1 MAADWIKIEH
11 SLPGKPEV
19 MELARILG
27 IDEMCVVG
35 HLVCFWSW
43 VDQNMSPDCPQTKGT
58 KKGLDRVCG
67 RDGFVDAMVQVGWL
81 QFDGENVT
89 IPNYDHHLSESA
101 KKRASEARKKRNQR
115 SRPLSCPA
123 GDGTKTG
130 QHGDKKGDQR
140 REEKSIDREYASQIH
155 DEDIRIPSN
164 VDTPDCRAQMD
175 YYFRALNSQRNDRG
189 EKPIDDFIVQENW
202 NIAGQIG
209 PDRLASVISRA
220 ITREWKGLLAIDDAK
235 ERATKK
241 QLAGLTEQQH
251 VEWVRITA
259 ACRMPG
265 QEGVKARAAFPQET
279 AEIMRMIGGSD
290 AVKSTAPGDFR
301 EMELRN
307 RFFATRE
314 AQRKLQLEGASA

>member
-115 SRPLSCPA
+115 SRPPSCPA
-123 GDGTKTG
+123 ADGTKTG

-140 REEKSIDREYASQIH
+140 REEKRRDIEIETPAKPKDPWDEFGGELIIPQKLRTDEVRESVKLWFEYLDEKSPEKRPPRNSPQMQSWWAEANRLGSKLIDSIQFSMARGYFNITERPPDYKQQAPSRSKRSEN
-155 DEDIRIPSN
+155 EERI
-164 VDTPDCRAQMD
+164 
-175 YYFRALNSQRNDRG
+175 
-189 EKPIDDFIVQENW
+189 K
-202 NIAGQIG
+202 
-209 PDRLASVISRA
+209 RLIES
-220 ITREWKGLLAIDDAK
+220 G
-235 ERATKK
+235 
-241 QLAGLTEQQH
+241 
-251 VEWVRITA
+251 
-259 ACRMPG
+259 
-265 QEGVKARAAFPQET
+265 
-279 AEIMRMIGGSD
+279 
-290 AVKSTAPGDFR
+290 
-301 EMELRN
+301 N
-307 RFFATRE
+307 
-314 AQRKLQLEGASA
+314 